1 MKQIQL
7 ERYVVPKEVARC
19 VEVTDVGP
27 AGSGEVVFG
36 VFPVSTMRQTEG
48 LHEGRISG

>member
-7 ERYVVPKEVARC
+7 ERYGVPKEVARC

-27 AGSGEVVFG
+27 AGSGG
-36 VFPVSTMRQTEG
+36 CLRVFPVSTMRQTEG